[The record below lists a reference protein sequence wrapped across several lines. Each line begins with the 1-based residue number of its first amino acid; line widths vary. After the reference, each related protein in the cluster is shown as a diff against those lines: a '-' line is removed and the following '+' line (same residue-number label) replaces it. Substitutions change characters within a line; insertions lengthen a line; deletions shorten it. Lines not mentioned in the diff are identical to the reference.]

1 MELTATK
8 MAPPFRLVAKYFFAA
23 GCFFVV
29 LCAVFAL
36 SWQDI
41 HGFYFQPKLLAI
53 THLATLGW
61 ITMTIFGALFQL
73 VPVVLEVPLWSARL
87 AEWQFWIYLTGVL
100 GLVIGFW
107 MFLAGSHM
115 DGSAALILI
124 AGYAFIWNMIQ
135 TMRRVKKWDVTGYF
149 LAAGLF
155 YFFFTISLGA
165 MLAVNLGH
173 PFLARSHLDYLK
185 IHAHLGLIGWV
196 LMIIMG
202 VALKLIPMFTISHGY
217 SHRYAWAAFVLINL
231 GLLGIIV
238 DNVFF
243 ADETFA
249 PLFTTLLALG
259 ILAYILQIAM
269 VLRRRLR
276 KALDVAMKHAVL
288 SFTCLFLVLI
298 TGITIAMVPTGPEM
312 HDRMT
317 LLYGFLAL
325 FGVISSLILGQMYKI
340 MPFLVWLE
348 RYAPLAGTTLVPT
361 MKDLVNLPV
370 ARMELLLLSLS
381 IVVVAAGIL
390 GAVQPLVG
398 VGGFLLFTASL
409 LFGYNV
415 IYAFRK

>member
-23 GCFFVV
+23 VCFFVL
-29 LCAVFAL
+29 LCSVFAL

-107 MFLAGSHM
+107 KFLAGSHM
-115 DGSAALILI
+115 DGSAALLLI

-135 TMRRVKKWDVTGYF
+135 TMRSVKKWELTGYF

-165 MLAVNLGH
+165 TLAVNLGH
-173 PFLARSHLDYLK
+173 PFLLRSHLDYLK

-202 VALKLIPMFTISHGY
+202 VGLKLIPMFTISHGY
-217 SHRYAWAAFVLINL
+217 TNRFAWTAFVLINI

-243 ADETFA
+243 ADETFV
-249 PLFTTLLALG
+249 PLFITLLALG
-259 ILAYILQIAM
+259 ILAYLLQIAI
-269 VLRRRLR
+269 VLRRRIR

-288 SFTCLFLVLI
+288 SFSSLFLVLVV
-298 TGITIAMVPTGPEM
+298 GIVIAVVPLGPEM

-325 FGVISSLILGQMYKI
+325 FGVISSLIIGQMYKI
-340 MPFLVWLE
+340 VPFLVWLE
-348 RYAPLAGTTLVPT
+348 RYAPLAGTTTVPT
-361 MKDLVNLPV
+361 MKDLVNVPM
-370 ARMELLLLSLS
+370 ARVELALLSLS
-381 IVVVAAGIL
+381 IASIAAGIISS
-390 GAVQPLVG
+390 VQPLVG
-398 VGGFLLFTASL
+398 VGSFLLFAASL

-415 IYAFRK
+415 IHAFRR